1 MKPARPMQERTNAGL
16 AVQDRDAGRGRRLVT
31 ARGHVEVEEGM
42 LTVQFLAA
50 AGLSLITLTILAN
63 LIVFQYGRG
72 VVRAA
77 LDEGARAGSRATAG
91 IAECE
96 RRAAAVLD
104 DLLGGSMQ
112 EGVRIW
118 CEDDGAAIDAIADV
132 TFQGWVPTVPDWSFI
147 VSATAHRETYT

>member
-1 MKPARPMQERTNAGL
+1 MNDGPPMQ
-16 AVQDRDAGRGRRLVT
+16 DRGVGGRRRLVT
-31 ARGHVEVEEGM
+31 ARGRTEAEEGM

-50 AGLSLITLTILAN
+50 AGLSLITLTIVAN

-91 IAECE
+91 VTECE

-112 EGVRIW
+112 DGVRIW
-118 CEDDGAAIDAIADV
+118 CEDDGATIDAVADV
-132 TFQGWVPTVPDWSFI
+132 TFAGWTPTVPDWSF
-147 VSATAHRETYT
+147 VASATAHRETYP